1 MPMRTLAA
9 IAFACGVAVPAL
21 AQPQVQPQTPP
32 QRPLTEGQSVALG
45 RALAHRNCS
54 QCHAIG
60 RTGVSPSPTA
70 PPFREL
76 YQRGDVEQLGEGAAQ
91 GILTRHPAMPE
102 FRFQPHELVALVRYL
117 RSIQARRDVNWTP
130 ET

>member
-1 MPMRTLAA
+1 MRMIVA
-9 IAFACGVAVPAL
+9 IITACALGAPAS

-45 RALAHRNCS
+45 RALAQRNCS
-54 QCHAIG
+54 QCHAVG
-60 RTGVSPSPTA
+60 RSGDSPSPAA

-76 YQRGDVEQLGEGAAQ
+76 YQRGDVEMLGEGSAQ
-91 GILTRHPAMPE
+91 GILTGHPAMPE

-117 RSIQARRDVNWTP
+117 RSIQARRDVRWTP